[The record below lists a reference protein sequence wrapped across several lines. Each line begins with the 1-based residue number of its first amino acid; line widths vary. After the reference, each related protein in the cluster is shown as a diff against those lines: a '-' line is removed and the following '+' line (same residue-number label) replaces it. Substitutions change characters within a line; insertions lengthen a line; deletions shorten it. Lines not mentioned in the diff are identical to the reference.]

1 MKIKAFALA
10 TATALFLSGCAAT
23 DSSTEATDESF
34 TGITIVSSTN
44 VWGDIAS
51 SIGGDL
57 VQVVSIIDSFS
68 QDPHS
73 YEASARDQLAVN
85 DADLVIANGGGYDSF
100 IDTLAVA
107 AGNSNVVYAYLTE
120 EGEEDDH
127 ASEEDDHASEEDD
140 HASEEDDHSTEDGDH
155 DHDHGNEHVWYD
167 FHVVE
172 DFATRLADQLKTLD
186 PENSSEYTANLEQFL
201 VGIASLEE
209 RASEVAG
216 SVSGAM
222 VISSEPV
229 ADYLLAEL
237 GLTNITPESFSQAIE
252 EELDVSPAD
261 LLEIQNLI
269 SSNSVDLFVVNI
281 QTGSVQID
289 ALIELAEANEVAVI
303 QVSELLP
310 EGLGYLAWMEQ
321 NIAAIEAGLK

>member
-1 MKIKAFALA
+1 MKTKALALA
-10 TATALFLSGCAAT
+10 TATVLLLAGCAAT
-23 DSSTEATDESF
+23 DSTSDATEESF
-34 TGITIVSSTN
+34 AGLTIVSSTN
-44 VWGDIAS
+44 VWGDVAS
-51 SIGGDL
+51 SVGGDL

-85 DADLVIANGGGYDSF
+85 DADVIVANGGGYDSF
-100 IDTLAVA
+100 IDTLAEA
-107 AGNSNVVYAYLTE
+107 AGNSNVIYAYLPE
-120 EGEEDDH
+120 EGEEEDH
-127 ASEEDDHASEEDD
+127 AAEEEDHATEEDG
-140 HASEEDDHSTEDGDH
+140 HHHDH
-155 DHDHGNEHVWYD
+155 DHAHGNEHVWYD

-186 PENSSEYTANLEQFL
+186 PDNAAQYTANLEEFL
-201 VGIASLEE
+201 VGIESLEE
-209 RASEVAG
+209 RAAAVAG
-216 SVSGAM
+216 SVSGAK

-269 SSNSVDLFVVNI
+269 STNSVDLFVVNI

-289 ALIELAEANEVAVI
+289 ALVELAETSGVAVI

-321 NIAAIEAGLK
+321 NISAIEAGLK

>member
-1 MKIKAFALA
+1 MKTKTFALA
-10 TATALFLSGCAAT
+10 TATVLLLAGCAAT
-23 DSSTEATDESF
+23 DSTSDATDEPF
-34 TGITIVSSTN
+34 AGLTIVSSTN
-44 VWGDIAS
+44 VWGDVAS
-51 SIGGDL
+51 SVGGDL

-85 DADLVIANGGGYDSF
+85 DADVIVANGGGYDSF
-100 IDTLAVA
+100 IDTLAEA
-107 AGNSNVVYAYLTE
+107 AGNSNVVYAYLPE
-120 EGEEDDH
+120 EGEEEDH
-127 ASEEDDHASEEDD
+127 AAEEEDHATEEDG
-140 HASEEDDHSTEDGDH
+140 HDH
-155 DHDHGNEHVWYD
+155 DHDHAHGNEHVWYD

-186 PENSSEYTANLEQFL
+186 PDNAAQYTANLEEFL
-201 VGIASLEE
+201 VGIESLEE
-209 RASEVAG
+209 RAAVVAG
-216 SVSGAM
+216 SVSGAK

-269 SSNSVDLFVVNI
+269 STNSVDLFVVNI

-289 ALIELAEANEVAVI
+289 ALVELAEANGVAVI

-321 NIAAIEAGLK
+321 NISAIEAGLK

>member
-1 MKIKAFALA
+1 MKTKTLALA
-10 TATALFLSGCAAT
+10 TATVLLLAGCAAT
-23 DSSTEATDESF
+23 DPATNANKESF
-34 TGITIVSSTN
+34 PGLTIVSSTN

-85 DADLVIANGGGYDSF
+85 DADVIVANGGGYDSF

-107 AGNSNVVYAYLTE
+107 AGNSNIFYAYLPE
-120 EGEEDDH
+120 EGEEEDH
-127 ASEEDDHASEEDD
+127 AAEEEDHATEED
-140 HASEEDDHSTEDGDH
+140 GH

-186 PENSSEYTANLEQFL
+186 PDNAAQYTANLEEFL
-201 VGIASLEE
+201 VGIESLEE
-209 RASEVAG
+209 RAAAVAG
-216 SVSGAM
+216 SVSGAK

-289 ALIELAEANEVAVI
+289 ALVELAETSGVAVI

-321 NIAAIEAGLK
+321 NISAIEAGLK

>member
-1 MKIKAFALA
+1 MKTKTFALA
-10 TATALFLSGCAAT
+10 TATVLLLAGCAAA
-23 DSSTEATDESF
+23 DPATDANKEAF
-34 TGITIVSSTN
+34 AGLTIVSSTN
-44 VWGDIAS
+44 VWGDVAS

-85 DADLVIANGGGYDSF
+85 DADVIVANGGGYDSF
-100 IDTLAVA
+100 IDTLATA
-107 AGNSNVVYAYLTE
+107 AGNSNIVYAYLPE
-120 EGEEDDH
+120 EGEEEAKEEEDHGDDH
-127 ASEEDDHASEEDD
+127 A
-140 HASEEDDHSTEDGDH
+140 H

-172 DFATRLADQLKTLD
+172 DFATRLSEQLTTLD
-186 PENSSEYTANLEQFL
+186 PDNATQYTANLEEFL
-201 VGIASLEE
+201 VGIESLEE
-209 RASEVAG
+209 RAAAVAA
-216 SVSGAM
+216 SVSAAT

-289 ALIELAEANEVAVI
+289 ALIELAEASGVSVI

-321 NIAAIEAGLK
+321 NISAIEAGLK

>member
-1 MKIKAFALA
+1 
-10 TATALFLSGCAAT
+10 
-23 DSSTEATDESF
+23 
-34 TGITIVSSTN
+34 
-44 VWGDIAS
+44 
-51 SIGGDL
+51 
-57 VQVVSIIDSFS
+57 VVSIIDSFS

-107 AGNSNVVYAYLTE
+107 AGNSNIIYAYLPE
-120 EGEEDDH
+120 EGEEEDH
-127 ASEEDDHASEEDD
+127 ATEEDGH
-140 HASEEDDHSTEDGDH
+140 DH

-186 PENSSEYTANLEQFL
+186 SENSSEYTANLEQFL
-201 VGIASLEE
+201 VGIESLEE
-209 RASEVAG
+209 RAAEVAG
-216 SVSGAM
+216 SVSGAK

-289 ALIELAEANEVAVI
+289 ALVELAESSGIAVI

-310 EGLGYLAWMEQ
+310 EGLSYLAWMEQ
-321 NIAAIEAGLK
+321 NISAIEAGLK

>member
-1 MKIKAFALA
+1 MKTKALALA
-10 TATALFLSGCAAT
+10 TATVLLLAGCAAT
-23 DSSTEATDESF
+23 DSTTDATDEPF
-34 TGITIVSSTN
+34 AGLTIVSSTN
-44 VWGDIAS
+44 VWGDVAS
-51 SIGGDL
+51 SVGGDL

-85 DADLVIANGGGYDSF
+85 DADVVVANGGGYDSF
-100 IDTLAVA
+100 IDTLAEA
-107 AGNSNVVYAYLTE
+107 AGNSTVIYAYQPEEGNEEDHATE
-120 EGEEDDH
+120 EGDH
-127 ASEEDDHASEEDD
+127 
-140 HASEEDDHSTEDGDH
+140 DH

-172 DFATRLADQLKTLD
+172 DFATRLAEQLKTLD
-186 PENSSEYTANLEQFL
+186 PDNAAQYTANLEDFL
-201 VGIASLEE
+201 VGIESLEE
-209 RASEVAG
+209 RAATVAS
-216 SVSGAM
+216 SVSGAK

-269 SSNSVDLFVVNI
+269 STNSVDLFVVNI

-289 ALIELAEANEVAVI
+289 ALVELAEANGVAVI

-321 NIAAIEAGLK
+321 NISAIEAGLK

>member
-1 MKIKAFALA
+1 MKTKTLSLA
-10 TATALFLSGCAAT
+10 TATVLLLAGCAAT
-23 DSSTEATDESF
+23 DSTTDATDEPF
-34 TGITIVSSTN
+34 AGLTIVSSTN
-44 VWGDIAS
+44 VWGDVAS

-85 DADLVIANGGGYDSF
+85 DADVIVANGGGYDSF
-100 IDTLAVA
+100 IDTLATA
-107 AGNSNVVYAYLTE
+107 AGNSNIVYAYLPE
-120 EGEEDDH
+120 EGEEEAKEEEDHDH
-127 ASEEDDHASEEDD
+127 A
-140 HASEEDDHSTEDGDH
+140 H

-172 DFATRLADQLKTLD
+172 DFATRLAQQLKTLD
-186 PENSSEYTANLEQFL
+186 PENSVEYSTNLDAFVAE
-201 VGIASLEE
+201 IAKLEE
-209 RASEVAG
+209 QAAAVAG
-216 SVSGAM
+216 SVSGAT

-289 ALIELAEANEVAVI
+289 ALVELAESSGVAVI

-310 EGLGYLAWMEQ
+310 EGLSYLAWMEQ
-321 NIAAIEAGLK
+321 NISAIEAGLK

>member
-1 MKIKAFALA
+1 MKTKTLALA
-10 TATALFLSGCAAT
+10 TATVLLLAGCAAT
-23 DSSTEATDESF
+23 DSTSDATDEPF
-34 TGITIVSSTN
+34 AGLTIVSSTN
-44 VWGDIAS
+44 VWGDVAS
-51 SIGGDL
+51 SVGGDL

-85 DADLVIANGGGYDSF
+85 DADVVVANGGGYDSF
-100 IDTLAVA
+100 IDTLAEA
-107 AGNSNVVYAYLTE
+107 AGNSNVVYAYLPE
-120 EGEEDDH
+120 EGKEDDH
-127 ASEEDDHASEEDD
+127 AAEEDHATEEGN
-140 HASEEDDHSTEDGDH
+140 HDH
-155 DHDHGNEHVWYD
+155 DHAHGNEHVWYD

-172 DFATRLADQLKTLD
+172 DFATRLAEQLKTLD
-186 PENSSEYTANLEQFL
+186 PDNAAQYTANLEEFL
-201 VGIASLEE
+201 VGIESLEE
-209 RASEVAG
+209 RAAVVAG
-216 SVSGAM
+216 SVSGAK

-252 EELDVSPAD
+252 EELDVSSAD

-269 SSNSVDLFVVNI
+269 STNSVDLFVVNI
-281 QTGSVQID
+281 QTASVQID
-289 ALIELAEANEVAVI
+289 SLVELSEANGVAVI

-321 NIAAIEAGLK
+321 NISAIEAGLK

>member
-1 MKIKAFALA
+1 MKSKSIALA
-10 TATALFLSGCAAT
+10 TAAALLLGGCAAT
-23 DSSTEATDESF
+23 DSTPDATDESF
-34 TGITIVSSTN
+34 AGLTIVSSTN
-44 VWGDIAS
+44 VWGDVAS
-51 SIGGDL
+51 SVGGDL

-85 DADLVIANGGGYDSF
+85 DADVVVANGGGYDSF
-100 IDTLAVA
+100 IDTLAEA
-107 AGNSNVVYAYLTE
+107 AGNSNVVYAFLPE
-120 EGEEDDH
+120 ELEQAPQEEDH
-127 ASEEDDHASEEDD
+127 AAEGAGH
-140 HASEEDDHSTEDGDH
+140 DH
-155 DHDHGNEHVWYD
+155 DHAHGNEHVWYD

-172 DFATRLADQLKTLD
+172 DFATRLAEQLKTLD
-186 PENSSEYTANLEQFL
+186 PDNAAQYTANLEDFL
-201 VGIASLEE
+201 VGIESLEE
-209 RASEVAG
+209 SAAAIAS
-216 SVSGAM
+216 SVSDAK

-269 SSNSVDLFVVNI
+269 STNSVDLFVVNI

-289 ALIELAEANEVAVI
+289 ALVELAEANGVAVI

-321 NIAAIEAGLK
+321 NISAIEVGLK

>member
-1 MKIKAFALA
+1 
-10 TATALFLSGCAAT
+10 
-23 DSSTEATDESF
+23 
-34 TGITIVSSTN
+34 
-44 VWGDIAS
+44 
-51 SIGGDL
+51 
-57 VQVVSIIDSFS
+57 VVSIIDSFS

-85 DADLVIANGGGYDSF
+85 DADVIVANGGGYDSF

-107 AGNSNVVYAYLTE
+107 AGNSNIIYAYLPE
-120 EGEEDDH
+120 EGEEEDH
-127 ASEEDDHASEEDD
+127 AAEEEDHATEEDG
-140 HASEEDDHSTEDGDH
+140 HDH

-186 PENSSEYTANLEQFL
+186 PDNAAQYTANLEDFL
-201 VGIASLEE
+201 VGIESLEE
-209 RASEVAG
+209 RVAAVAA
-216 SVSGAM
+216 SVSGAK

-237 GLTNITPESFSQAIE
+237 GLTNVTPESFSQAIE

-289 ALIELAEANEVAVI
+289 ALVELAESSGIAVI

-310 EGLGYLAWMEQ
+310 EGLSYLAWMEQ
-321 NIAAIEAGLK
+321 NISAIEAGLK

>member
-1 MKIKAFALA
+1 MSMKTKTLSLA
-10 TATALFLSGCAAT
+10 TVTALLLAGCTAT
-23 DSSTEATDESF
+23 DSTSEPTDEPL
-34 TGITIVSSTN
+34 TGLTIVSSTN
-44 VWGDIAS
+44 VWGDVAS

-85 DADLVIANGGGYDSF
+85 DADVIVANGGGYDSF

-107 AGNSNVVYAYLTE
+107 AGNNNIVYAYLPE
-120 EGEEDDH
+120 EGEEE
-127 ASEEDDHASEEDD
+127 AKEEEDRDEDHD
-140 HASEEDDHSTEDGDH
+140 HEH

-172 DFATRLADQLKTLD
+172 DFATRLAEQLKTLD
-186 PENSSEYTANLEQFL
+186 PDNSSEYTANLEAFL
-201 VGIASLEE
+201 VGIEALED
-209 RASEVAG
+209 RAAEVAG
-216 SVSGAM
+216 SVSGSK

-237 GLTNITPESFSQAIE
+237 GLENITPDSFSQAIE
-252 EELDVSPAD
+252 EELDVSPSD

-269 SSNSVDLFVVNI
+269 STNSVDLFVVNI

-289 ALIELAEANEVAVI
+289 ALIKLAEASGVTVI
-303 QVSELLP
+303 QVSELLT

>member
-1 MKIKAFALA
+1 MKTKVLSLA
-10 TATALFLSGCAAT
+10 TATVLLLAGCATT
-23 DSSTEATDESF
+23 DPSTEPTEEPFA
-34 TGITIVSSTN
+34 GLTIVSSTN
-44 VWGDIAS
+44 VWGDVAS

-85 DADLVIANGGGYDSF
+85 DADVIVANGGGYDSF
-100 IDTLAVA
+100 IDTLANA
-107 AGNSNVVYAYLTE
+107 AGNDNVVYAYLPDE
-120 EGEEDDH
+120 LEQAPKEEDD
-127 ASEEDDHASEEDD
+127 
-140 HASEEDDHSTEDGDH
+140 DH
-155 DHDHGNEHVWYD
+155 DHDHAHGNEHVWYD

-172 DFATRLADQLKTLD
+172 DFATRLADQLKVLD
-186 PENSSEYTANLEQFL
+186 PENSAEYSANLAAFVAQI
-201 VGIASLEE
+201 GTLEE
-209 RASEVAG
+209 SAAAIAG
-216 SVSGAM
+216 SVSGAK

-229 ADYLLAEL
+229 ADYLLDKL

-269 SSNSVDLFVVNI
+269 STKSVDLFVVNI

-289 ALIELAEANEVAVI
+289 SLIKLAETSGVAVV
-303 QVSELLP
+303 QMSELLP
-310 EGLGYLAWMEQ
+310 EGLSYVEWMQQ
-321 NIAAIEAGLK
+321 NITAIEQGLK

>member
-1 MKIKAFALA
+1 MKTKALALA
-10 TATALFLSGCAAT
+10 TATVLLLAGCAAT
-23 DSSTEATDESF
+23 DSTTDATDEPF
-34 TGITIVSSTN
+34 AGLTIVSSTN
-44 VWGDIAS
+44 VWGDVAS
-51 SIGGDL
+51 SVGGDL

-85 DADLVIANGGGYDSF
+85 DADVVVANGGGYDSF
-100 IDTLAVA
+100 IDTLAEA
-107 AGNSNVVYAYLTE
+107 AGNSNIVYAYLPE
-120 EGEEDDH
+120 EGKEEDHAAEGDH
-127 ASEEDDHASEEDD
+127 AAEE
-140 HASEEDDHSTEDGDH
+140 GDH
-155 DHDHGNEHVWYD
+155 DHDHAHGNEHVWYD

-172 DFATRLADQLKTLD
+172 DFATRLAEQLKTLD
-186 PENSSEYTANLEQFL
+186 PDNAAQYTANLEEFL
-201 VGIASLEE
+201 VGIESLEE
-209 RASEVAG
+209 RAAAVAG
-216 SVSGAM
+216 SVSGAK

-237 GLTNITPESFSQAIE
+237 GLTNVTPESFSQAIE

-269 SSNSVDLFVVNI
+269 STKSVDLFVVNI

-289 ALIELAEANEVAVI
+289 ALVELAEANGVAVI

-321 NIAAIEAGLK
+321 NISAIEAGLK

>member
-1 MKIKAFALA
+1 MKTKVLSLA
-10 TATALFLSGCAAT
+10 TATVLLLAGCATT
-23 DSSTEATDESF
+23 DPSTEPTEEPFA
-34 TGITIVSSTN
+34 GLTIVSSTN
-44 VWGDIAS
+44 VWGDVAS

-85 DADLVIANGGGYDSF
+85 DADVIVANGGGYDSF
-100 IDTLAVA
+100 IDTLAKA
-107 AGNSNVVYAYLTE
+107 AGNDNVVYAYLPDE
-120 EGEEDDH
+120 LEQAPKEEDD
-127 ASEEDDHASEEDD
+127 
-140 HASEEDDHSTEDGDH
+140 DH
-155 DHDHGNEHVWYD
+155 DHDHAHGNEHVWYD

-172 DFATRLADQLKTLD
+172 DFATRLADQLKLLD
-186 PENSSEYTANLEQFL
+186 PENSADYSANLAAFVAQ
-201 VGIASLEE
+201 IATLEE
-209 RASEVAG
+209 SSAVLAG
-216 SVSGAM
+216 SVSGTK

-229 ADYLLAEL
+229 ADYLLDKL

-269 SSNSVDLFVVNI
+269 STKSVDLFVVNI

-289 ALIELAEANEVAVI
+289 SLIKLAETSGVAVV
-303 QVSELLP
+303 QMSELLP
-310 EGLGYLAWMEQ
+310 EGLSYVEWMQQ
-321 NIAAIEAGLK
+321 NITAIEQGLK

>member
-1 MKIKAFALA
+1 MKTKSLALA
-10 TATALFLSGCAAT
+10 TATVLLLAGCAAT
-23 DSSTEATDESF
+23 DSTTDATDEPF
-34 TGITIVSSTN
+34 AGLTIVSSTN
-44 VWGDIAS
+44 VWGDVAS
-51 SIGGDL
+51 SVGGDL

-85 DADLVIANGGGYDSF
+85 DADVVVANGGGYDSF
-100 IDTLAVA
+100 IDTLAEA
-107 AGNSNVVYAYLTE
+107 AGNSNIVYAYLPE
-120 EGEEDDH
+120 EGKEEDH
-127 ASEEDDHASEEDD
+127 AAVE
-140 HASEEDDHSTEDGDH
+140 GDH
-155 DHDHGNEHVWYD
+155 DHDHAHGNEHVWYD

-172 DFATRLADQLKTLD
+172 DFATRLAEQLKTLD
-186 PENSSEYTANLEQFL
+186 PDNTAQYTANLEEFL
-201 VGIASLEE
+201 VGIESLEE
-209 RASEVAG
+209 RAAVVAG
-216 SVSGAM
+216 SVSGAR

-229 ADYLLAEL
+229 ADYLLDEL

-269 SSNSVDLFVVNI
+269 STNSVDLFVVNI

-289 ALIELAEANEVAVI
+289 ALVELAEASGVAVI

-321 NIAAIEAGLK
+321 NISAIEAGLK

>member
-1 MKIKAFALA
+1 MKTKTFALA
-10 TATALFLSGCAAT
+10 TATVLLLAGCAAT
-23 DSSTEATDESF
+23 DSTSDATDEPF
-34 TGITIVSSTN
+34 AGLTIVSSTN
-44 VWGDIAS
+44 VWGDVAS
-51 SIGGDL
+51 SVGGDL

-85 DADLVIANGGGYDSF
+85 DADVVVANGGGYDSF
-100 IDTLAVA
+100 IDTLAEA
-107 AGNSNVVYAYLTE
+107 AGNSNVVYAYLPEEGKEEDHAAEEDHATE
-120 EGEEDDH
+120 EGNH
-127 ASEEDDHASEEDD
+127 
-140 HASEEDDHSTEDGDH
+140 DH
-155 DHDHGNEHVWYD
+155 DHAHGNEHVWYD

-172 DFATRLADQLKTLD
+172 DFATRLAEQLRTLD
-186 PENSSEYTANLEQFL
+186 PDNAAQYTANLEEFL
-201 VGIASLEE
+201 VGIESLEE
-209 RASEVAG
+209 RAAAVAS
-216 SVSGAM
+216 SVSDAK

-269 SSNSVDLFVVNI
+269 STNSVNLFVVNI

-289 ALIELAEANEVAVI
+289 ALVELAEANGVAVI

-321 NIAAIEAGLK
+321 NISAIEAGLK

>member
-1 MKIKAFALA
+1 MKTKTLSLA
-10 TATALFLSGCAAT
+10 TATVLLLAGCAAT
-23 DSSTEATDESF
+23 DSTTDATDEPF
-34 TGITIVSSTN
+34 AGLTIVSSTN
-44 VWGDIAS
+44 VWGDVAS

-85 DADLVIANGGGYDSF
+85 DADVIVANGGGYDSF
-100 IDTLAVA
+100 IDTLATA
-107 AGNSNVVYAYLTE
+107 AGNSNIVYAYLPE
-120 EGEEDDH
+120 EGEEEAKEEEDHDH
-127 ASEEDDHASEEDD
+127 A
-140 HASEEDDHSTEDGDH
+140 H

-172 DFATRLADQLKTLD
+172 DFATRLAQQLKTLD
-186 PENSSEYTANLEQFL
+186 PENSVEYSTNLDAFVAE
-201 VGIASLEE
+201 IAKLEE
-209 RASEVAG
+209 QAAAVAG
-216 SVSGAM
+216 SVSGAT

-289 ALIELAEANEVAVI
+289 ALVELAESSGVAVI

-310 EGLGYLAWMEQ
+310 EGLTYVEWMEQ
-321 NIAAIEAGLK
+321 NISAIEAGLK

>member
-1 MKIKAFALA
+1 MKTKTFALA
-10 TATALFLSGCAAT
+10 TATVLLLAGCAAT
-23 DSSTEATDESF
+23 DSTSDATEESF
-34 TGITIVSSTN
+34 AGLTIVSSTN
-44 VWGDIAS
+44 VWGDVAS
-51 SIGGDL
+51 SVGGDL

-85 DADLVIANGGGYDSF
+85 DADVIVANGGGYDSF
-100 IDTLAVA
+100 IDTLATA
-107 AGNSNVVYAYLTE
+107 AGNSNIVYAYLPE
-120 EGEEDDH
+120 EGEEEDH
-127 ASEEDDHASEEDD
+127 ATEEDDH
-140 HASEEDDHSTEDGDH
+140 DH
-155 DHDHGNEHVWYD
+155 DHDHAHGNEHVWYD
-167 FHVVE
+167 FHMVE

-186 PENSSEYTANLEQFL
+186 PDNAAQYTANLEEFL
-201 VGIASLEE
+201 VGIESLEE
-209 RASEVAG
+209 RAAEVAG
-216 SVSGAM
+216 LVSGSK

-289 ALIELAEANEVAVI
+289 ALVELAETSGVAVI

-321 NIAAIEAGLK
+321 NISAIEAGLK

>member
-1 MKIKAFALA
+1 MKTKSLALA
-10 TATALFLSGCAAT
+10 TATVLLLAGCAAT
-23 DSSTEATDESF
+23 DSTTDATDEPF
-34 TGITIVSSTN
+34 AGLTIVSSTN
-44 VWGDIAS
+44 VWGDVAS
-51 SIGGDL
+51 SVGGDL

-85 DADLVIANGGGYDSF
+85 DADVVVANGGGYDSF
-100 IDTLAVA
+100 IDTLAEA
-107 AGNSNVVYAYLTE
+107 AGNSNIVYAYLPE
-120 EGEEDDH
+120 EGEEEDH
-127 ASEEDDHASEEDD
+127 ATEE
-140 HASEEDDHSTEDGDH
+140 GDH
-155 DHDHGNEHVWYD
+155 DHDHAHSNEHVWYD

-172 DFATRLADQLKTLD
+172 DFATRLAEQLRTLD
-186 PENSSEYTANLEQFL
+186 PDNAAQYTANLEEFL
-201 VGIASLEE
+201 VGIESLEE
-209 RASEVAG
+209 RAAAVAG
-216 SVSGAM
+216 SVSGAK

-269 SSNSVDLFVVNI
+269 STKSVDLFVVNI

-289 ALIELAEANEVAVI
+289 ALVELAEASGVAVI

-321 NIAAIEAGLK
+321 NISAIEAGLK

>member
-1 MKIKAFALA
+1 MKTKTLSLA
-10 TATALFLSGCAAT
+10 TATVLLLAGCAAT
-23 DSSTEATDESF
+23 DSTTDATDEPF
-34 TGITIVSSTN
+34 AGLTIVSSTN
-44 VWGDIAS
+44 VWGDVAS

-85 DADLVIANGGGYDSF
+85 DADVIVANGGGYDSF
-100 IDTLAVA
+100 IDTLATA
-107 AGNSNVVYAYLTE
+107 AGNSNIVYAYLPE
-120 EGEEDDH
+120 EGEEEAKEEEDHDH
-127 ASEEDDHASEEDD
+127 A
-140 HASEEDDHSTEDGDH
+140 
-155 DHDHGNEHVWYD
+155 HDHGNEHVWYD

-172 DFATRLADQLKTLD
+172 DFATRLAQQLKTLD
-186 PENSSEYTANLEQFL
+186 PENSVEYSTNLDAFVAE
-201 VGIASLEE
+201 IAKLEE
-209 RASEVAG
+209 QAAAVAG
-216 SVSGAM
+216 SVSGAT

-269 SSNSVDLFVVNI
+269 SSNSVELFVVNI

-289 ALIELAEANEVAVI
+289 ALVELAESSGVAVI

-310 EGLGYLAWMEQ
+310 EGLSYLAWMEQ
-321 NIAAIEAGLK
+321 NISAIEAGLK

>member
-1 MKIKAFALA
+1 MKTKTLALA
-10 TATALFLSGCAAT
+10 TATVLLLAGCAAT
-23 DSSTEATDESF
+23 DPATDANKESF
-34 TGITIVSSTN
+34 PGLTIVSSTN

-85 DADLVIANGGGYDSF
+85 DADVIVANGGGYDSF

-107 AGNSNVVYAYLTE
+107 AGNSNIVYAYLPE

-127 ASEEDDHASEEDD
+127 ATEEDGHA
-140 HASEEDDHSTEDGDH
+140 H

-172 DFATRLADQLKTLD
+172 EFATRLADQLKTLD
-186 PENSSEYTANLEQFL
+186 SENSSEYTANLEQFL
-201 VGIASLEE
+201 VGIESLEE
-209 RASEVAG
+209 RAAAVAG
-216 SVSGAM
+216 SVSGAK

-289 ALIELAEANEVAVI
+289 ALVELAESSGTPVI

-310 EGLGYLAWMEQ
+310 EGLSYLAWMEQ
-321 NIAAIEAGLK
+321 NISAIEAGLK

>member
-1 MKIKAFALA
+1 MKTKSLALA
-10 TATALFLSGCAAT
+10 TATVLLLAGCAAT
-23 DSSTEATDESF
+23 DSTTDATDEPF
-34 TGITIVSSTN
+34 AGLTIVSSTN
-44 VWGDIAS
+44 VWGDVAS
-51 SIGGDL
+51 SVGGDL

-85 DADLVIANGGGYDSF
+85 DADVVVANGGGYDSF
-100 IDTLAVA
+100 IDTLAEA
-107 AGNSNVVYAYLTE
+107 AANSNIVYAYLPE
-120 EGEEDDH
+120 EGKEEDH
-127 ASEEDDHASEEDD
+127 AAVE
-140 HASEEDDHSTEDGDH
+140 GDH
-155 DHDHGNEHVWYD
+155 DHDHAHGNEHVWYD

-172 DFATRLADQLKTLD
+172 DFATRLAEQLKTLD
-186 PENSSEYTANLEQFL
+186 PDNTAQYTANLEEFL
-201 VGIASLEE
+201 VGIESLEE
-209 RASEVAG
+209 RAAVVAG
-216 SVSGAM
+216 SVSGAR

-229 ADYLLAEL
+229 ADYLLDEL

-269 SSNSVDLFVVNI
+269 STNSVDLFVVNI

-289 ALIELAEANEVAVI
+289 ALVELAEASGVAVI

-321 NIAAIEAGLK
+321 NISAIEAGLK

>member
-1 MKIKAFALA
+1 MKTKTLALA
-10 TATALFLSGCAAT
+10 TATVLLLAGCAAT
-23 DSSTEATDESF
+23 EPTTEPTEEPFA
-34 TGITIVSSTN
+34 GLTIVSSTN
-44 VWGDIAS
+44 VWGDVAAS
-51 SIGGDL
+51 VGGDQ
-57 VQVVSIIDSFS
+57 VQVVSIIDNFA

-85 DADLVIANGGGYDSF
+85 DADVIVANGGGYDSF
-100 IDTLAVA
+100 IDTLAEA
-107 AGNSNVVYAYLTE
+107 AGNSNIVYAYLPDELEQAPKE
-120 EGEEDDH
+120 EE
-127 ASEEDDHASEEDD
+127 S
-140 HASEEDDHSTEDGDH
+140 DH
-155 DHDHGNEHVWYD
+155 DHDHAHGNEHVWYD

-186 PENSSEYTANLEQFL
+186 PDNSAEYSANLEQFL
-201 VGIASLEE
+201 VGIATLED
-209 RASEVAG
+209 RAAAVAS
-216 SVSGAM
+216 SVSGVR

-229 ADYLLAEL
+229 ADYLLEEL

-269 SSNSVDLFVVNI
+269 SSNGVDLFVVNI

-289 ALIELAEANEVAVI
+289 SLVDQAEASGVSVI

>member
-1 MKIKAFALA
+1 MKTRSIALA
-10 TATALFLSGCAAT
+10 TATVLLLAGCAAT
-23 DSSTEATDESF
+23 DSSLEATDEPF
-34 TGITIVSSTN
+34 AGLTIVSSTN
-44 VWGDIAS
+44 VWGDVAS
-51 SIGGDL
+51 SVGGDL

-85 DADLVIANGGGYDSF
+85 DADLIVANGGGYDSF
-100 IDTLAVA
+100 IDTLATA
-107 AGNSNVVYAYLTE
+107 AGNSNIVYAYLPE
-120 EGEEDDH
+120 EGEKEDH
-127 ASEEDDHASEEDD
+127 ATEE
-140 HASEEDDHSTEDGDH
+140 DH
-155 DHDHGNEHVWYD
+155 DHDHAHGNEHVWYD

-172 DFATRLADQLKTLD
+172 DFATRLAEQLKTLD
-186 PENSSEYTANLEQFL
+186 PENSAEYTANLEQFL
-201 VGIASLEE
+201 VGIESLENQ
-209 RASEVAG
+209 AAEVAG
-216 SVSGAM
+216 SVSGAR

-269 SSNSVDLFVVNI
+269 STNSVDLFVVNI

-289 ALIELAEANEVAVI
+289 ALVELAEANGVAVI

-321 NIAAIEAGLK
+321 NISAIEAGLK

>member
-1 MKIKAFALA
+1 V
-10 TATALFLSGCAAT
+10 
-23 DSSTEATDESF
+23 
-34 TGITIVSSTN
+34 IV
-44 VWGDIAS
+44 
-51 SIGGDL
+51 
-57 VQVVSIIDSFS
+57 
-68 QDPHS
+68 
-73 YEASARDQLAVN
+73 
-85 DADLVIANGGGYDSF
+85 ANGGGYDSF
-100 IDTLAVA
+100 IDTLATA
-107 AGNSNVVYAYLTE
+107 AGNSNIVYAYLPE
-120 EGEEDDH
+120 EGEEEAKEEEDHDH
-127 ASEEDDHASEEDD
+127 A
-140 HASEEDDHSTEDGDH
+140 H

-172 DFATRLADQLKTLD
+172 DFATRLAQQLKTLD
-186 PENSSEYTANLEQFL
+186 PENSVEYSTNLDAFVAE
-201 VGIASLEE
+201 IAKLEE
-209 RASEVAG
+209 QAAAVAG
-216 SVSGAM
+216 SVSGAT

-289 ALIELAEANEVAVI
+289 ALVELAESSGVAVI

-310 EGLGYLAWMEQ
+310 EGLSYLAWMEQ
-321 NIAAIEAGLK
+321 NISAIEAGLK